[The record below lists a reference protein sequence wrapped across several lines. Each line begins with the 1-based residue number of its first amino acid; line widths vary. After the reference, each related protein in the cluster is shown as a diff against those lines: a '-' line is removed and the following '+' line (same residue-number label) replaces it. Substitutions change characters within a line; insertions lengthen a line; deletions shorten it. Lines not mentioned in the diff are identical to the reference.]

1 MTFFVIMCY
10 NIFVESL
17 PFQKEKQ
24 RTLNKTGM
32 KGTIL
37 MLEKGHIFVYGASGV
52 CRVEDICIR
61 DYGAGKKEYY
71 ILQPVYDLRS
81 TLSVPVDGPV
91 FASHARELLSKEE
104 VLDIIDSLPNTEAEW
119 IKDDKERIE
128 TFRGLLEG
136 GARRDIAVLIRS
148 LYLHK
153 KELAEKGKKLRSS
166 DEAIMQRA
174 EKLLY
179 GEFAWILGIDPKE
192 VIDFIKT
199 RIG

>member
-1 MTFFVIMCY
+1 
-10 NIFVESL
+10 
-17 PFQKEKQ
+17 
-24 RTLNKTGM
+24 
-32 KGTIL
+32 
-37 MLEKGHIFVYGASGV
+37 MLEKGHIFVYGGSGV

-71 ILQPVYDLRS
+71 VLQPVYDMRS
-81 TLSVPVDGPV
+81 SLSIPVDSPA
-91 FASHARELLSKEE
+91 FASRARELLSKDE
-104 VLDIIDSLPNTEAEW
+104 VLNIIDTLPNTDAEW
-119 IKDDKERIE
+119 IRDDKERVE
-128 TFRGLLEG
+128 VFKNLLEG
-136 GARRDIAVLIRS
+136 GVRKDIATLIRT

-179 GEFAWILGIDPKE
+179 GEFAWVLEIDPKE
-192 VIDFIKT
+192 VISYIRE